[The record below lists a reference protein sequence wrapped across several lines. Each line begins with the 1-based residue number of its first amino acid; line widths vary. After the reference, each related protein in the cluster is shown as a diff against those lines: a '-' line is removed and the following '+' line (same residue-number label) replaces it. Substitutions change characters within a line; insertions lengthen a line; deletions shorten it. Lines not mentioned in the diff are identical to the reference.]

1 MRLFNSANKLIDE
14 VYYDVDDSNLDCN
27 HTLSMIDSYG
37 DGWNG
42 NSVSV
47 VVNGEVVVE
56 EATFDNGYFDNIIF
70 DVTHGDSIELI
81 WFTGN
86 WTEEVTFEIL
96 DSSGNIISSGQFGD
110 TLEDENVLA
119 SCSENVSD
127 WSLCADGTG
136 YTLELINP
144 ELDNSI
150 SENWDCINEFGS
162 PNAPN
167 NANFSTPSI
176 IEIDTVK
183 LYPNP
188 VNDILHISGQ
198 SEKYN
203 IEIYTLTGQKLYQ
216 YLNVSKIDM
225 SLYANGVYLIKIS
238 DQNSIITKRVIK
250 IE

>member
-1 MRLFNSANKLIDE
+1 M
-14 VYYDVDDSNLDCN
+14 
-27 HTLSMIDSYG
+27 
-37 DGWNG
+37 
-42 NSVSV
+42 
-47 VVNGEVVVE
+47 
-56 EATFDNGYFDNIIF
+56 
-70 DVTHGDSIELI
+70 
-81 WFTGN
+81 
-86 WTEEVTFEIL
+86 
-96 DSSGNIISSGQFGD
+96 
-110 TLEDENVLA
+110 
-119 SCSENVSD
+119 
-127 WSLCADGTG
+127 
-136 YTLELINP
+136 ELINP

-150 SENWDCINEFGS
+150 TENWDCINEFGS

-238 DQNSIITKRVIK
+238 DQNSITTKRVIK
-250 IE
+250 IQ